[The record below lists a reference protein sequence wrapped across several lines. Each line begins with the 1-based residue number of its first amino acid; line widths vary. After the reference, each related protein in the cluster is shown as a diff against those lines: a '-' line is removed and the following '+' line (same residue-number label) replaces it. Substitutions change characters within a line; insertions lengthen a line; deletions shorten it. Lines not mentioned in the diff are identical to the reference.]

1 MVDEFQSS
9 LQKVLVHEGGFSN
22 HPKDPGCA
30 TMKGVTQRVYDEYRR
45 SVGAP
50 TWSVKNISSIELQA
64 IYPSKIL
71 DGDAA
76 RCFLGQRQRRPG
88 RSDH

>member
-1 MVDEFQSS
+1 MVDEFQRS

-64 IYPSKIL
+64 IYRQKYWNEIK
-71 DGDAA
+71 GDRLAA
-76 RCFLGQRQRRPG
+76 GV
-88 RSDH
+88 S